1 MTKQNLTD
9 AGEEPSAGNASRSR
23 ALVVIDGPRLAMSG
37 HDRPQA
43 DFVAQL
49 IACDRRLPA
58 YRQSRR
64 AAPDDAANAYGR
76 TAAPLHARLDCLV

>member
-1 MTKQNLTD
+1 MTDRHLTD
-9 AGEEPSAGNASRSR
+9 SGEGTSVGNASRSR
-23 ALVVIDGPRLAMSG
+23 ALVVIEGPPPFMSG
-37 HDRPQA
+37 HDRPHA

-58 YRQSRR
+58 YRQSRK